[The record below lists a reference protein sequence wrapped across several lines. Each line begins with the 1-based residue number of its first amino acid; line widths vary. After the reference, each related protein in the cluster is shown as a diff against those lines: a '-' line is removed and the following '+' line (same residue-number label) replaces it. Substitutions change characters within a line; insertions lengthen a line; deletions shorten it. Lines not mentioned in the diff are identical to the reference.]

1 LYLTNAW
8 LPFGFNLCGD
18 QYMLNVH
25 HGIMAQGLVASNKNG
40 CFQIDFGTLVCR
52 VFLGFP
58 DFLGVLQDFPN
69 YGAVIFV

>member
-40 CFQIDFGTLVCR
+40 CFQIDFGIWFVG
-52 VFLGFP
+52 VFGGFP
-58 DFLGVLQDFPN
+58 DFSGVFQDFPN